1 MQHAFQHCIKYTLYF
16 GTNISGMWQDM
27 LSIKGSAKYCY
38 IVNIL
43 KAIILKVFVIWLY
56 TQWNHEFVYGV
67 KIFVYILFIIVTTNL
82 CVSDALPT
90 TTSKGN
96 KNKSM
101 ACVESNLLT
110 KRHIFIPAYRSS
122 LCYYSF
128 EVYIKMN
135 FYLYDNFIAR
145 RQTSTIYL

>member
-38 IVNIL
+38 IINIL
-43 KAIILKVFVIWLY
+43 KAIILKVFVRITESWLCRWCKNIRLY
-56 TQWNHEFVYGV
+56 PF
-67 KIFVYILFIIVTTNL
+67 FIMVTTNL
-82 CVSDALPT
+82 SFSDAIPT

>member
-1 MQHAFQHCIKYTLYF
+1 MGCGKICFLLKDQQNNSVSWWTFQKYYSNMFRYNGIINFIWWKDIHLYPVF
-16 GTNISGMWQDM
+16 NI
-27 LSIKGSAKYCY
+27 
-38 IVNIL
+38 
-43 KAIILKVFVIWLY
+43 F
-56 TQWNHEFVYGV
+56 
-67 KIFVYILFIIVTTNL
+67 TTNL
-82 CVSDALPT
+82 LFSDALPNT
-90 TTSKGN
+90 TYKG
-96 KNKSM
+96 KRNKSM
-101 ACVESNLLT
+101 ACVESNLPT

>member
-1 MQHAFQHCIKYTLYF
+1 MGCGKICFLLKDQQNNSVSWWTFQKYYSNMFRYNGIINFIWWKNIHLYPVF
-16 GTNISGMWQDM
+16 NI
-27 LSIKGSAKYCY
+27 
-38 IVNIL
+38 
-43 KAIILKVFVIWLY
+43 F
-56 TQWNHEFVYGV
+56 
-67 KIFVYILFIIVTTNL
+67 TTNL
-82 CVSDALPT
+82 LFSDAIPNT
-90 TTSKGN
+90 TYKG
-96 KNKSM
+96 KRNKSM
-101 ACVESNLLT
+101 ACVESNLPT